1 MTAVS
6 PRGDGLGAEIGADGH
21 LSRQGKNYQNHDKT
35 TRPCKAYMSS
45 RLVYPRTCSTD
56 VNAVI
61 CHTTLEERRG
71 KREAYGLGGLEVD
84 HEVKLYGALRQQF
97 PGLRPCADLV
107 HEPGSPARDARGAA
121 ETMPLW

>member
-6 PRGDGLGAEIGADGH
+6 PRGDGLGAEIGAAGH

-45 RLVYPRTCSTD
+45 RLVFPRICSTD

-61 CHTTLEERRG
+61 CHTPLEERRG

-84 HEVKLYGALRQQF
+84 DQLECRGLLDGQV
-97 PGLRPCADLV
+97 PGLGTL
-107 HEPGSPARDARGAA
+107 
-121 ETMPLW
+121 